1 MQKRQLGK
9 TRQELT
15 VIGFGGTAVMGEDA
29 RESERRVAQAIER
42 GINYFDVAPQYGNAE
57 EMLGPALMP
66 YRDSV
71 FLACKT
77 LERSAKGS
85 EFELHRSLERLKTDH
100 FDLYQFHCIET
111 IEDVEKITAKGG
123 ALETFVKA
131 REKGLIRHIGL
142 SVHSEAPGIELM
154 NRFDFDTVM
163 FPINFGCWLKG
174 NFGPALMKVAAEK
187 GLGIM
192 ALKALAKRK
201 RTEDEKDKWNKCWYV
216 PVDNYDDANLALRFT
231 LSQPITAAV
240 CPGHTELLNFACD
253 AAENLSPLSD
263 DELKI
268 LVQKTQNLTPIFSNE
283 NP

>member
-1 MQKRQLGK
+1 
-9 TRQELT
+9 
-15 VIGFGGTAVMGEDA
+15 MGEDA
-29 RESERRVAQAIER
+29 RESAKRVAQAIKR

-57 EMLGPALMP
+57 EMLGPALKP

-77 LERSAKGS
+77 LERSAKGAQ
-85 EFELHRSLERLKTDH
+85 FELHRSLERLKTDH

-111 IEDVEKITAKGG
+111 TEDVEKITAKGG

-142 SVHSEAPGIELM
+142 SIHAETPGIELM

-163 FPINFGCWLKG
+163 FPVNWGCWLKG
-174 NFGPALMKVAAEK
+174 NFGPALMKVATEK

-192 ALKALAKRK
+192 ALKALGKRPRK
-201 RTEDEKDKWNKCWYV
+201 NSEQSKWNKCWYE
-216 PVDNYDDANLALRFT
+216 PFDNYEDVKIALRFT
-231 LSQPITAAV
+231 LSQPITAAI

-253 AAENLSPLSD
+253 AVENLSPLSD
-263 DELKI
+263 DELNI
-268 LVQKTQNLTPIFSNE
+268 LTQKAQNLTPIFSS
-283 NP
+283 

>member
-9 TRQELT
+9 TGQKLT
-15 VIGFGGTAVMGEDA
+15 VIGFGGTAVMAEDA
-29 RESERRVAQAIER
+29 RESAKRVEQAIEH

-57 EMLGPALMP
+57 EMLGPALLP

-77 LERSAKGS
+77 LERSAKGAQ
-85 EFELHRSLERLKTDH
+85 FELHRSLERLKTDH

-111 IEDVEKITAKGG
+111 TEDVENITAKGG

-142 SVHSEAPGIELM
+142 SVHAEAPGIELM
-154 NRFDFDTVM
+154 KRFDFDTVM
-163 FPINFGCWLKG
+163 FPVNWGCWLKG
-174 NFGPALMKVAAEK
+174 NFGHALMTVATEK

-192 ALKALAKRK
+192 ALKALGKRK
-201 RTEDEKDKWNKCWYV
+201 RRDGEQSKWNKCWYE
-216 PVDNYDDANLALRFT
+216 PVDNYQDANLALRFA
-231 LSQPITAAV
+231 LSQPITAAI

-253 AAENLSPLSD
+253 TVENLSPLSD
-263 DELKI
+263 DELNI
-268 LVQKTQNLTPIFSNE
+268 LIQKTQNLTPIFSS
-283 NP
+283 